1 MQATSSVSSDGADA
15 QASTLRS
22 PEFRLLRGCVR
33 SQNGT
38 LPPELVSPDLDW
50 GWLLQAA
57 QRHSVL
63 PLVHRA
69 LGQHSGVPEP
79 VRETM
84 ESLFRDSA
92 RRSLFLTAE
101 LMRLLDGFS
110 AHGISVL
117 PYKGP
122 TLAQS
127 LYGDIALRSF
137 SDLDLLVRSGDVQRA
152 TEALE
157 TLGYAADPPVPPA
170 RRRAHL
176 ALASEQMFRRTAGAA
191 LVELQ
196 WRIAPRYFAV
206 DFDCEWFW
214 RTAVQAPLGSRHV
227 PVLAPATL
235 LLVLSVHGAKHKWES
250 LIWIAD
256 IAQLLHK
263 YPDFDW
269 DSALR
274 SARALGIERLLFLAL
289 ALAAK
294 LLSAQLPGPVA
305 QLVASDP
312 AIPSLCRVVE
322 RNLASE
328 VRGVPSLSDHW
339 FSLRGR
345 ERWRDRVRYVARLG
359 LTPNPQ
365 DWALLPLPPALSP
378 LYFGVRP
385 LRLLSRTLRSAGR
398 RMFGTVAA
406 PASGSGENA
415 GDRS

>member
-1 MQATSSVSSDGADA
+1 MSSDGANA
-15 QASTLRS
+15 QASTLRR
-22 PEFRLLRGCVR
+22 PEFRLLLGCLR

-50 GWLLQAA
+50 GWLLQVA

-69 LGQHSGVPEP
+69 LGQLSSVPEP

-84 ESLFRDSA
+84 ESLFRQSA

-110 AHGISVL
+110 EHGISVL

-122 TLAQS
+122 SLAQS

-137 SDLDLLVRSGDVQRA
+137 SDLDLLVRIGDVQRA

-157 TLGYAADPPVPPA
+157 TLGYAADAPVPPA
-170 RRRAHL
+170 RRSAHL
-176 ALASEQMFRRTAGAA
+176 ALASEQMFRRSTSAA

-196 WRIAPRYFAV
+196 WRIVPRYFSV
-206 DFDCEWFW
+206 DFDFDWFW
-214 RTAVQAPLGSRHV
+214 RTAVRASLGSRDV
-227 PVLAPATL
+227 PALAPEAL

-250 LIWIAD
+250 LVWIAD

-263 YPDFDW
+263 HPDLDW
-269 DSALR
+269 DSILR

-289 ALAAK
+289 ALAAE
-294 LLSAQLPGPVA
+294 LLSVQLPGPVA
-305 QLVASDP
+305 QLVTSDP
-312 AIPSLCRVVE
+312 AIASLCRVVE
-322 RNLASE
+322 RNLACE
-328 VRGVPSLSDHW
+328 VRSVPSFSDHW

-345 ERWRDRVRYVARLG
+345 ERWRDRFRYVARLG

-365 DWALLPLPPALSP
+365 DWALLPLPPALAP
-378 LYFGVRP
+378 LYFGIRP
-385 LRLLSRTLRSAGR
+385 LRLLSRTMRSAGR
-398 RMFGTVAA
+398 RVFGTVAA
-406 PASGSGENA
+406 PASGSSGNA
-415 GDRS
+415 ADRS